1 MDPGDDRYD
10 PAAISARLQEGWAAV
25 PWGER
30 QTAAR
35 RAVAALTADG
45 PGAALVALLTWLTRD
60 PKWEVRREVAAGL
73 EWLPEDRYEPLARQL
88 LVDRNRY
95 VRTAAEHARDRR
107 RAGRKEAQ
115 QRQRSD
121 DSVRQQYA
129 ALVER
134 HGQKVADHAM
144 RCTLAMYDL
153 LVGSSV
159 HEIRHVVI
167 PLKAAT
173 RHLAAGLGDPG
184 EAKRRL
190 AAMIDWIG
198 TLEQLLDDMRG
209 YTQVGPQERTRE
221 RLSDLV
227 AHATQLARAWFAGK
241 DLDIAGIAIDV
252 QVPDGILVP
261 VVRHLAIMAFKNVI
275 KNAIDAFATG
285 PIAFRPGVVTIR
297 GGLRDGMA
305 EVSVTD
311 TGMGLHPIELE
322 ELRRFIPGRSSKPHG
337 TGYGLPT
344 AHRRITEQGGTLTID
359 SIADQGTTVTITLPL
374 QAEEA

>member
-1 MDPGDDRYD
+1 MGDEARFDPDAI
-10 PAAISARLQEGWAAV
+10 AADLQAGGADMAWN
-25 PWGER
+25 ER
-30 QTAAR
+30 QRIAR
-35 RAVAALTADG
+35 QAVAAVATDG
-45 PGAALVALLTWLTRD
+45 PSAALLGLLTRFASD

-73 EWLPEDRYEPLARQL
+73 ELLPEDRYEPLARL
-88 LVDRNRY
+88 LLTDRNRY
-95 VRTAAEHARDRR
+95 VRTAAEHAQGRR
-107 RAGRKEAQ
+107 MAGRKVAE

-121 DSVRQQYA
+121 DAVRQQYA
-129 ALVER
+129 ALVKQ

-173 RHLAAGLGDPG
+173 RHLAAGLGDPA

-190 AAMIDWIG
+190 TAMIDWIG
-198 TLEQLLDDMRG
+198 TLEQLLDDMRS
-209 YTQVGPQERTRE
+209 YTQVGQQERTRE

-227 AHATQLARAWFAGK
+227 DQATQLARAWFAGK
-241 DLDIAGIAIDV
+241 DLDIARIRIDV
-252 QVPDGILVP
+252 QVPDGIVVP
-261 VVRHLAIMAFKNVI
+261 VVRHLVIMALKNVI

-285 PIAFRPGVVTIR
+285 PATFCPGIVVIW
-297 GGLRDGMA
+297 GGMGDGMA
-305 EVSVTD
+305 EIRITD
-311 TGMGLHPIELE
+311 TGMGLQPIELE

-344 AHRRITEQGGTLTID
+344 AHRRISEHGGTVTID
-359 SIADQGTTVTITLPL
+359 SVADQGTTVTITLPL
-374 QAEEA
+374 QAEGM

>member
-1 MDPGDDRYD
+1 MSEDTRFD
-10 PAAISARLQEGWAAV
+10 PAAIAARLQGGWDGMAWA
-25 PWGER
+25 ER
-30 QTAAR
+30 QLAAR
-35 RAVAALTADG
+35 HAVAAVASDG
-45 PGAALVALLTWLTRD
+45 PGEALVALLGWLVRD

-73 EWLPEDRYEPLARQL
+73 ELLPEDRYEPLARL
-88 LVDRNRY
+88 LLADRNRY

-107 RAGRKEAQ
+107 TAGRKLAD

-121 DSVRQQYA
+121 DIVRQQFA
-129 ALVER
+129 VLAER
-134 HGQKVADHAM
+134 HGQQVADHAM

-173 RHLAAGLGDPG
+173 RHLAAGLGEPG

-198 TLEQLLDDMRG
+198 TLEQLLDDMRS
-209 YTQVGPQERTRE
+209 YTQVGQQERTRE

-227 AHATQLARAWFAGK
+227 SHATQLARTWFAGK
-241 DLDIAGIAIDV
+241 DLDIAGITIEV
-252 QVPDGILVP
+252 QVPDGIVVP

-285 PIAFRPGVVTIR
+285 PTTFCSGVVVVWAGT
-297 GGLRDGMA
+297 RDGMA
-305 EVSVTD
+305 EIRVSD

-344 AHRRITEQGGTLTID
+344 AHRRITEQGGSLTID
-359 SIADQGTTVTITLPL
+359 SIADVGTTVTITLPL
-374 QAEEA
+374 HAEGT